1 MSQPEPV
8 ATAEQRYA
16 TFTALGQPLALP
28 LEQLAGVVAPGP
40 LQPLPHAA
48 AWVLGVTAWRGRA
61 ITVIDL
67 AELVGAARG
76 TARKWL
82 MLEWQGQWLAVAVS
96 EVGAIIT
103 ASPAPGEAALLPAEL
118 APLCAAA
125 PLSGAPQHAELQ
137 VAALFAALATTSP
150 FRRDP
155 IEQ

>member
-1 MSQPEPV
+1 MSQSESV
-8 ATAEQRYA
+8 AAAGRRYA

-67 AELVGAARG
+67 ARLVGAGSG
-76 TARKWL
+76 TAGKWL

-103 ASPAPGEAALLPAEL
+103 ATPEPGEAALLPAEL
-118 APLCAAA
+118 APLCAAG
-125 PLSGAPQHAELQ
+125 PLIGTPQCAELQ
-137 VAALFAALATTSP
+137 VAALFAALAATSP
-150 FRRDP
+150 FRRDRS
-155 IEQ
+155 E